1 LNAKKLFWFFVKNNL
16 ESKYEAENA
25 GDSLGWVETG
35 ARIKPYWKTESEAAG
50 SIVSV
55 ISAAD
60 S

>member
-1 LNAKKLFWFFVKNNL
+1 MLINL
-16 ESKYEAENA
+16 DSKFEAETA
-25 GDSLGWVETG
+25 GSSGWVETG

-60 S
+60 